1 MSDAKYMMG
10 DEPGVVVA
18 VTAEWNVAQAQR
30 VAKALARSVGMSRVA
45 VYSLITSV
53 SELANN
59 LFCHSRDGGTLTM
72 RTVRL
77 TGSVGVEIVA
87 QDDGPG
93 IADVEMAMRDGFTT
107 NGGLGGGLPG
117 VRRLMDEFE
126 IQSQVGIGTRVV
138 AIKWD
143 HAASHR

>member
-1 MSDAKYMMG
+1 VSDAKYMMG